1 MTREKTPPGPAR
13 SGADLAKASMA
24 PNTRR
29 AYEGALRGFEGSDYP
44 ETDAGVAA
52 YLGELYDHGRSAAV
66 AAMAVAALRFRARHQ
81 GRDSPVGPEAERALA
96 GFRRMAAERGYG
108 QVAGVRWEQADRVA
122 EMAEEAGGPAG
133 LRDAAII
140 AVASDALLR
149 VSEISALDIDD
160 VDLEE
165 QTVLIRRSKTD
176 QEGAGAVQF
185 LGEPTVARVRA
196 WLLGASLTQGA
207 LFRSL
212 YKGGRLRTG
221 RLTREE
227 HAPHHHPPRPG
238 RRSGGP
244 HQRTQPA
251 RGQRAEPGHRR
262 GLPGRDATRGAL
274 VLAGHAGALRPGT
287 TRETR
292 RRGEAALRPV
302 SARRNG
308 GFAGRPSTSQGA
320 GAPPQAGRQGSD
332 FWRRTPSWPDRLP
345 AGMRGNYNESACV
358 LITCYGRRITDETGK
373 NGYL

>member
-29 AYEGALRGFEGSDYP
+29 AYEAALRGFEGSDYL

-66 AAMAVAALRFRARHQ
+66 AAMVVAALRFRARHQ
-81 GRDSPVGPEAERALA
+81 GRDSPVGPEVERALA

-108 QVAGVRWEQADRVA
+108 QVAGIRWEQADRVA
-122 EMAEEAGGPAG
+122 EMAEQSGALAG

-196 WLLGASLTQGA
+196 WLLGAGLTQGA

-221 RLTREE
+221 RLGERSI
-227 HAPHHHPPRPG
+227 
-238 RRSGGP
+238 RRIII
-244 HQRTQPA
+244 R
-251 RGQRAEPGHRR
+251 RA
-262 GLPGRDATRGAL
+262 RDAGVVGRVSGHSLRVGGAQS
-274 VLAGHAGALRPGT
+274 LAT
-287 TRETR
+287 
-292 RRGEAALRPV
+292 
-302 SARRNG
+302 
-308 GFAGRPSTSQGA
+308 A
-320 GAPPQAGRQGSD
+320 GAPWSRCNSPDAGPRPSCRGATRRDNSRNWAPWRGSATACESVIRD
-332 FWRRTPSWPDRLP
+332 GHFPSPAP
-345 AGMRGNYNESACV
+345 VCSYGAGMTTSRKEMGVPLFPA
-358 LITCYGRRITDETGK
+358 
-373 NGYL
+373 